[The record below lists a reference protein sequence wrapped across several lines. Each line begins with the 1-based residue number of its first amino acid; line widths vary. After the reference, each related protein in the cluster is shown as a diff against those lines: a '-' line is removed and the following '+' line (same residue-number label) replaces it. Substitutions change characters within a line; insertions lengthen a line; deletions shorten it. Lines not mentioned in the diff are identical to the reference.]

1 MNSKLQI
8 RLFLSWIATVYL
20 MAATTTV
27 QAAELA
33 LSRNPLFLGTSIAPN
48 IFFMLDDSGSMDW
61 ETLTS
66 RYQYFTNY
74 YQDDDNILV
83 DPLTGGEYI
92 GYGSNSSPGYNY
104 NSSCDEQE
112 NFRYIFTWQGNKNT
126 DNVYRGRYDCALEDF
141 PNAANRDWRVRSSN
155 LNIMYYNPAATY
167 QPWPGFTDATFSS
180 ARSHPESSN
189 PGYSRTRNLAG
200 FEYDVWIDN
209 LGYDEDGNVDGHARG
224 PRSVV
229 DGANGMVDLWDSHT
243 TYTVEAA
250 DIDVEY
256 LTTTFASV
264 NGSSS
269 STCKD
274 QSGNRDY
281 TTTPQYVDCFGTSRS
296 TDNLSGVEEDPWG
309 RTVTEAQL
317 NIANWYQYHRR
328 RAFVMKAAVARVME
342 SNDTFRFGI
351 SILDDPSGLFQ
362 PMPLESTLEEDY
374 PAHNTAALNALFAYR
389 QQKTGT
395 RLRTGLQLA
404 GRYYSDELGV
414 PQVGEVVTNPI
425 ISACQQNYTVLF
437 TDGYWSDGDS
447 LSSAIVDNDF
457 DGTEDTLADVAHYYY
472 NEDLSPLPNDVPTS
486 PSDPNEEQHMV
497 TFTVAFGVVG
507 ELEDINDDGWP
518 DPVLAEGGAWTP
530 TYGDDP
536 DDMEEFEKIDDT
548 WHAAFNSKGTFVSAQ
563 TTEGVA
569 AAIGEALLEIS
580 DRIGSAASVATNT
593 GSLNAG
599 SQLFQARFDS
609 SDWKGQL
616 LAFQINLDGTI
627 EGTPSWESGSEVNG
641 QNYDTDREIITY
653 NPDADVIPGGDPEGQ
668 GVPFR
673 FPADYTS
680 PDALVEMNSTQIAAL
695 MNTPLTASPEAID
708 TVDVNE
714 ISTNQAYGT
723 ALVDYLRGD
732 VANEGQGQDFRIRGS
747 VLGDIVNSNPHFVKE
762 STARFPDDL
771 EAKSYNDFVTQN
783 NTRDGVV
790 YVGANDGM
798 LHGFAEAD
806 GSEVLAYVPNAA
818 LEYLAELT
826 SEDYEHRYYVD
837 GGPNVSPV
845 FMPNMDDP
853 GSVANGL
860 WRTALVGALG
870 GGGQGIYALDVT
882 DPTNFDE
889 ANAASIALWEFDD
902 SDDVDLG
909 YTYSQPQIGRMAD
922 GRWAAIFGNGY
933 NSTSADGNASTT
945 GNAVL
950 FIVDIETGE
959 IIKKIDTLAGEVGT
973 PNGLGTPLIIDSTG
987 DLKIDNIYAGD
998 LLGNMWKFD
1007 VSSANPATWNSAFV
1021 SAGTPDPLFTT
1032 AANQPITSQPQASS
1046 HPDDLGGFMIF
1057 FGTGKYVEI
1066 LDNDPTGQATQAFYG
1081 IWDKDEE
1088 GLTPFDSSDLLEQ
1101 SITNRYV
1108 QSFDTDAD
1116 GSDDETFTLQDVS
1129 DNEIDWGS
1137 HMGWKLDLIPDNIEG
1152 SANVSNFGE
1161 RQVTDAIIRGGR
1173 IIFTTLVPS
1182 SVECEFGG
1190 TSFLMELDFRSGGAL
1205 EFPAFDLNNDGEY
1218 DGDDSDAS
1226 GRASDVGIMPTV
1238 SILGNGAEDIAFGSG
1253 ASGAIDVIQLSI
1265 GVESFGRQS
1274 WRQLD

>member
-1 MNSKLQI
+1 MNSKLHI
-8 RLFLSWIATVYL
+8 RLFLSWIASVYL

-33 LSRNPLFLGTSIAPN
+33 LSRNPLFLGTSISPN

-61 ETLTS
+61 ETLTP
-66 RYQYFTNY
+66 R
-74 YQDDDNILV
+74 
-83 DPLTGGEYI
+83 
-92 GYGSNSSPGYNY
+92 YNY
-104 NSSCDEQE
+104 FENYWRDYSLSPITSGLFTGDSGGSGCGDNRTYYYVFDNSD
-112 NFRYIFTWQGNKNT
+112 
-126 DNVYRGRYDCALEDF
+126 DVYGGCNLEDY
-141 PNAANRDWRVRSSN
+141 PGAELRDWRVRSSDM
-155 LNIMYYNPAATY
+155 NIMYYNPAATY
-167 QPWPGFTDATFSS
+167 QPWPGFSNASFN
-180 ARSHPESSN
+180 AVRSHPESSN
-189 PGYSRTRNLAG
+189 PGYSQTRDLDG

-209 LGYDEDGNVDGHARG
+209 LGFDEDGSITGEARG
-224 PRSVV
+224 PSSVV
-229 DGANGMVDLWDSHT
+229 DGANEMVDLWDSHT
-243 TYTVEAA
+243 TYTVNLT
-250 DIDVEY
+250 DIDVEF

-264 NGSSS
+264 DGASR
-269 STCKD
+269 STCD
-274 QSGNRDY
+274 SGDAAD
-281 TTTPQYVDCFGTSRS
+281 TPQYEDCFGTSRT
-296 TDNLSGVEEDPWG
+296 TDNLSGSEEDPWG
-309 RTVTEAQL
+309 RTFGEAQI

-328 RAFVMKAAVARVME
+328 RSFVMKAAVARVMTA
-342 SNDTFRFGI
+342 NDTFRFGL
-351 SILDDPSGLFQ
+351 SIMNDPNDLFRE
-362 PMPLESTLEEDY
+362 MPLESVLEEDY
-374 PAHNTAALNALFAYR
+374 PVHNTAALNALFAYR
-389 QQKTGT
+389 QLGVGT
-395 RLRTGLQLA
+395 RSRSGLQLA
-404 GRYYSDELGV
+404 GEYFSDAVSGK
-414 PQVGEVVTNPI
+414 TNPI
-425 ISACQQNYTVLF
+425 ISACQQNYSVLF
-437 TDGYWSDGDS
+437 TDGYWSSSDT
-447 LSSAIVDNDF
+447 LSSEIVDNDG
-457 DGTEDTLADVAHYYY
+457 DGTSDTLADVAHYYY
-472 NEDLSPLPNDVPTS
+472 NTDLSPLPDDVPTS
-486 PSDPNEEQHMV
+486 PADPNNEQHMV

-507 ELEDINDDGWP
+507 NLEDTDGDGWP
-518 DPVLAEGGAWTP
+518 NPVLAENGAWTVGSISEP
-530 TYGDDP
+530 
-536 DDMEEFEKIDDT
+536 EKIDDT

-627 EGTPSWESGSEVNG
+627 EGTPSWESGSEVNS
-641 QNYDTDREIITY
+641 QNYDTAREIITY
-653 NPDADVIPGGDPEGQ
+653 NPDADVIAGGDPEGQ
-668 GVPFR
+668 GIPFR

-680 PDALVEMNSTQIAAL
+680 PDALLEMNSTQIGQL
-695 MNTPLTASPEAID
+695 MSTSLTSSPEAID
-708 TVDVNE
+708 TVVVSE

-723 ALVDYLRGD
+723 ALVDFLRGD
-732 VANEGQGQDFRIRGS
+732 VVNEGAGQDFRIRGS
-747 VLGDIVNSNPHFVKE
+747 VLGDIVNSNPYFVKE
-762 STARFPDDL
+762 TSARFPDAL
-771 EAKSYNDFVTQN
+771 HAKSFNDFVTDN

-798 LHGFAEAD
+798 LHGFSEID

-845 FMPNMDDP
+845 FMPNMNDP
-853 GSVANGL
+853 GGVANGL
-860 WRTALVGALG
+860 WRTALVGGLG

-882 DPTNFDE
+882 DPAIFDE
-889 ANAASIALWEFDD
+889 ANAASIVLWEFDD

-922 GRWAAIFGNGY
+922 GTWAAIFGNGY
-933 NSTSADGNASTT
+933 NNTAADGNASVT

-950 FIVDIETGE
+950 YIVDIETGE
-959 IIKKIDTLAGEVGT
+959 LIKKIDTLTGAVGT
-973 PNGLGTPLIIDSTG
+973 PNGLGTPLIIDSNG
-987 DLKIDNIYAGD
+987 DLTIDYIYAGD
-998 LLGNMWKFD
+998 LLGNIWKFNVED
-1007 VSSANPATWNSAFV
+1007 ANPSLWRSDFS

-1032 AANQPITSQPQASS
+1032 SANQPITSQPQASS

-1057 FGTGKYVEI
+1057 FGTGKYIEV

-1081 IWDKDEE
+1081 IWDKDNS
-1088 GLTPFDSSDLLEQ
+1088 GSLTPFDSSDLLEQ
-1101 SITNRYV
+1101 TITNRYAE
-1108 QSFDTDAD
+1108 SFDTNDD
-1116 GSDDETFTLQDVS
+1116 GVDDRTFTLQDVS
-1129 DNEIDWGS
+1129 DNEIDWSS
-1137 HMGWKLDLIPDNIEG
+1137 HMGWKLDLIPENVEG

-1205 EFPAFDLNNDGEY
+1205 EFPAFDLNNDGEF

-1253 ASGAIDVIQLSI
+1253 ASGDIDVIQLSI

-1274 WRQLD
+1274 WLQLD